1 MAPLSLYAKAS
12 TSTLTRLSG
21 LSHGTKPLNCILLH
35 PCKMLVLVVVLML
48 MGVNTVMSLKS
59 DFDVVINM
67 VQRSSVVQRYT
78 YRIDR

>member
-1 MAPLSLYAKAS
+1 
-12 TSTLTRLSG
+12 
-21 LSHGTKPLNCILLH
+21 
-35 PCKMLVLVVVLML
+35 MLVLVVVLML
-48 MGVNTVMSLKS
+48 MGVNTVMLLKS